1 MTTYMKL
8 MENNVQNGDISEAK
22 ARQAIHR
29 FLTSLYDKKTE
40 KEQRQLEVAL
50 EKNALDEISV
60 LQNTL
65 ADAKAKYSLDTWMK
79 DAAERMAQQL
89 NFGTHISKGVHPDSK
104 GDNVNFKP
112 SHTLPQGL
120 VGSQSIHATQ
130 LDANGNAAA
139 LPLASFFDY
148 PIDEDKPQLK
158 IRHLIER
165 NDPALQHALATDPNQ
180 SASYFQA
187 FQAALN
193 SQIDTPASHERNK
206 QLLWPIQDTSHYY
219 TVIPLYPS
227 VLTHQLA
234 QALNQLRYSDSNK
247 QARDNRFKKGVEQ
260 QTYVSIRDLATV
272 QLGGTKPQNISQL
285 TSRQGGRNYLLPSL
299 PPQFKQEYLVQLKLS
314 DPSLFNAS
322 LAHYCREPMRALFEI
337 VPETT
342 STLAIRDKRK
352 AAIDEILFLVVLVA
366 EQFQQ
371 RPAGWTTDEKCH
383 LDYAEKQWLDP
394 RRAELEGQAEFKED
408 RETYEWRQEIIQRF
422 ANWLNHLLKKRFR
435 QQDADFGKPEHQEWQ
450 REIEAE
456 IKRTEREGKEVFQ

>member
-1 MTTYMKL
+1 MQDCD
-8 MENNVQNGDISEAK
+8 VSEVDV
-22 ARQAIHR
+22 RQAINR
-29 FLTSLYDKKTE
+29 FLASLYDKKTE
-40 KEQRQLEVAL
+40 KEQKQLDAAL

-89 NFGTHISKGVHPDSK
+89 KFGTHISKGVHPDSK

-112 SHTLPQGL
+112 RHALPDGL
-120 VGSQSIHATQ
+120 VGSQSIHAAL

-148 PIDEDKPQLK
+148 PINAENPQLK
-158 IRHLIER
+158 IRHLIEQGH
-165 NDPALQHALATDPNQ
+165 PALKLVLASSPEQ
-180 SASYFQA
+180 STSYFQA

-193 SQIDTPASHERNK
+193 SQINTPASHERNK
-206 QLLWPIQDTSHYY
+206 QLLWPIQDTSHYH

-227 VLTHQLA
+227 VLTHQLF
-234 QALNQLRYSDSNK
+234 QALNQLRYSESNK
-247 QARDNRFKKGVEQ
+247 QARDNRFKKNVAEQ
-260 QTYVSIRDLATV
+260 QAYVSIRDLATV

-285 TSRQGGRNYLLPSL
+285 TSRQSGRNYLLPSL
-299 PPQFKQEYLVQLKLS
+299 PPRFKQEYLVQLKHS
-314 DPSLFNAS
+314 DTSMFNAS
-322 LAHYCREPMRALFEI
+322 LAHYCREPIGGLFEV
-337 VPETT
+337 VPETNRR
-342 STLAIRDKRK
+342 LAIRDKRK

-366 EQFQQ
+366 EQVQQ

-383 LDYAEKQWLDP
+383 LDYVEKQWLDP
-394 RRAELEGQAEFKED
+394 QRAELEGQAEFKTD

-422 ANWLNHLLKKRFR
+422 ANWLNNLLKKRFK
-435 QQDADFGKPEHQEWQ
+435 QKDADFGKPEHQEWQ
-450 REIEAE
+450 REIESE